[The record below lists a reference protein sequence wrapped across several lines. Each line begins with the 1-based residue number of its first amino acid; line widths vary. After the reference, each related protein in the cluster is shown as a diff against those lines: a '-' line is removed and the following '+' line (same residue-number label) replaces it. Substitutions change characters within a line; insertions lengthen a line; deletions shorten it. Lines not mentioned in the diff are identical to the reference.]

1 MFSRKNE
8 VPKWSIEMYA
18 SWFWFWSQWT
28 LSGWL
33 KIPYFGRNRTCKRG
47 YWPGIWSAGGQTL
60 AWMDLKTHF
69 SRPVAMLA
77 LKTIFFFFSRCFLRK
92 IHHYITKLILLCTFI
107 HNVLT
112 YLILRNKFGVA
123 DFIGFIWSR
132 PSPSKNFFLGNIFYG
147 YLYVFK
153 RVGKKYWHIH
163 PIFQV
168 FFSFLSNSTEQRCM
182 NCRELMKIHYI
193 RCVLKHKSCLNKVM
207 ILLDQSKN

>member
-1 MFSRKNE
+1 M
-8 VPKWSIEMYA
+8 
-18 SWFWFWSQWT
+18 
-28 LSGWL
+28 
-33 KIPYFGRNRTCKRG
+33 
-47 YWPGIWSAGGQTL
+47 
-60 AWMDLKTHF
+60 
-69 SRPVAMLA
+69 
-77 LKTIFFFFSRCFLRK
+77 
-92 IHHYITKLILLCTFI
+92 ILLCTFI

-193 RCVLKHKSCLNKVM
+193 RCVLKHKSSDWKLYHDGSHHIPTLYIMLLNHMM
-207 ILLDQSKN
+207 IVHIIPFSNDEWRRHLQISWLQYCSLANLENWEISIYPEPIFAVTLESRLLITKNIKLCT